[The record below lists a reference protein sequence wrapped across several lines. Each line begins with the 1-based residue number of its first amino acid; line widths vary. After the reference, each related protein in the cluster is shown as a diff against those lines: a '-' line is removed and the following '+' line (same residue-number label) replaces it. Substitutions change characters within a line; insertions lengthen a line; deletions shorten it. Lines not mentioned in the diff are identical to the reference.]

1 MQQDYHK
8 ILEIDRNASKEEIK
22 RAYRRLAMKWHPD
35 KNQDNKEEAEKR
47 FKEIGEAYEALTN
60 PDKFKQNPHM
70 HNVNPHDIF
79 NQIFRDMQGMQGI
92 NRGFVNIDLNN
103 MQPGQRVMRS
113 TTVHIRNGQ
122 RVETTTEN
130 INGNMRRTVIINGNM
145 INF

>member
-1 MQQDYHK
+1 MLEKYYK
-8 ILEIDRNASKEEIK
+8 ILEIDRNASREEIK

-35 KNQDNKEEAEKR
+35 KNQDNKEMAEKQ

-60 PDKFKQNPHM
+60 PEKFRQNPQM
-70 HNVNPHDIF
+70 HNINPHDIF
-79 NQIFRDMQGMQGI
+79 NQIFRDMHTV
-92 NRGFVNIDLNN
+92 NSGFVNINLNN
-103 MQPGQRVMRS
+103 MQPGPRVMRS

-145 INF
+145 INL

>member
-1 MQQDYHK
+1 MQQDYYK

-35 KNQDNKEEAEKR
+35 KNQHDKEVAEKR

-60 PDKFKQNPHM
+60 PEKFRQNPQM
-70 HNVNPHDIF
+70 HNINPHDIF
-79 NQIFRDMQGMQGI
+79 NQIFRDM
-92 NRGFVNIDLNN
+92 NTVNTGFVNINLNN

-145 INF
+145 INL